1 MIKVS
6 VIIPVY
12 NTRDYIV
19 TCIESLMNQ
28 TLDDIEVL
36 FVDDHGTDDSIEVAR
51 RRVEAY
57 DGPKTFRFVETS
69 SNSGPGIARNVG
81 IQQATGEY
89 VAFLDSDDWLEVT
102 FCELLYKAASRKDAD
117 LACCDIY
124 LDNVSDSESKVVTN
138 PRIKDGDFTDKKRV
152 HYMTHFVTYFVTYLY
167 RRQFLT
173 DNGLWFPQ
181 TRSAE
186 DSCFLTCCILA
197 ARKMASVTKPLYH
210 YMIRNASLSFKPDGL
225 RYQQKL
231 SSFNEM
237 MSWAKKHDLYDGAK
251 QELDFIYIKK
261 AFLIAVFT
269 YVKNAAR
276 KDSKVLS
283 VIHDELLAQVPDYA
297 KNRYLRRN
305 LKLRLLVNMIHR
317 HPKIACLVIGR
328 YVSRPGRMI

>member
-1 MIKVS
+1 MPKVS

-36 FVDDHGTDDSIEVAR
+36 FVDDHGMDDSIAVAKAK
-51 RRVEAY
+51 VESYA
-57 DGPKTFRFVETS
+57 GPKSFRFIETS
-69 SNSGPGIARNVG
+69 ANSGPGTARNVG
-81 IQQATGEY
+81 IQAATGEY

-102 FCELLYKAASRKDAD
+102 FCELLYKAASRRDAD

-124 LDNVSDSESKVVTN
+124 LDNVADSESKVVTN
-138 PRIKDGDFTDKKRV
+138 PRIKDGDFTDRKKAN
-152 HYMTHFVTYFVTYLY
+152 YMTHFVTYFVTYVY
-167 RRQFLT
+167 RRQFLV

-210 YMIRNASLSFKPDGL
+210 YMMRNASLSFKLDAL

-231 SSFNEM
+231 ASFNEM
-237 MSWAKKHDLYDGAK
+237 MSYAKKRGFYEASK
-251 QELDFIYIKK
+251 PELDFIYIKK
-261 AFLIAVFT
+261 AFLTACFT
-269 YVKNAAR
+269 YVKNAVKR
-276 KDSKVLS
+276 DSGVLTL
-283 VIHDELLAQVPDYA
+283 IHDELKAQIPDYE
-297 KNRYLRRN
+297 KNRYLRRS
-305 LKLRLLVNMIHR
+305 LKVRMLVAMIR
-317 HPKIACLVIGR
+317 KHPKLAGVVINR
-328 YVSRPGRMI
+328 YVRKSGMML